1 MQVVMESVDFNNFT
15 EERLDDGILNISPLA
30 SEVDIICEIE
40 TLAFSLPRSIRKY
53 WHLNVCQVLEFIYIT
68 MIIIPLQVPDKTPVR
83 LVPQYT
89 GLVSVVQY

>member
-53 WHLNVCQVLEFIYIT
+53 
-68 MIIIPLQVPDKTPVR
+68 
-83 LVPQYT
+83 
-89 GLVSVVQY
+89 